1 MVAQTSCARSE
12 PRTNMFVMAAISAST
27 ASGPVRIRNLSP
39 SGALIEAKALPMPGE
54 LVMLRR
60 GEDSISGKVVWT
72 EAGKA
77 GLHFEAK
84 VHVAKWLPG
93 GQSAQQQVDETFQQI
108 KDAAHVSPP
117 APRTAP
123 LHSQMPSAL
132 DFRRLARAIDALAD
146 DLADDPA
153 VVARY
158 GTRLQ
163 ALDIAGQALRK
174 VADCDV

>member
-1 MVAQTSCARSE
+1 
-12 PRTNMFVMAAISAST
+12 MFVMAAISAPT

-72 EAGKA
+72 EGGRA

-84 VHVAKWLPG
+84 VQVAKWLPA
-93 GQSAQQQVDETFQQI
+93 GQSAQARLDETFQQM
-108 KDAAHVSPP
+108 KNAAQGSPP
-117 APRTAP
+117 PASNAP
-123 LHSQMPSAL
+123 LHSTMPSAL
-132 DFRRLARAIDALAD
+132 DLRRIARAIDALAD

-153 VVARY
+153 VVGRY

-174 VADCDV
+174 VADLDL

>member
-12 PRTNMFVMAAISAST
+12 PRTNMFVMAAISAPT

-60 GEDSISGKVVWT
+60 GEDTISGKVVWT
-72 EAGKA
+72 EGGKA

-84 VHVAKWLPG
+84 VHVARWLPA
-93 GQSAQQQVDETFQQI
+93 GQTAQARVDEAFQQM
-108 KDAAHVSPP
+108 KDAASGSPP
-117 APRTAP
+117 AASAAP
-123 LHSQMPSAL
+123 LHSQMPTAL

-146 DLADDPA
+146 ELADDPA
-153 VVARY
+153 VVAGY
-158 GTRLQ
+158 GTKLQ
-163 ALDIAGQALRK
+163 ALDMAGQALRK
-174 VADCDV
+174 VADLDL